1 MSYLKGIRCPRCG
14 HIGKPEEAF
23 DGCPVCRANDVSVN
37 FSTYYDYG
45 GDEAALRTGFAK
57 AEGPGLWSHREF
69 LPVDDKASPVTI
81 GEGKTPLLHCKK
93 LGERL
98 GLNELYI
105 KNESLN
111 PTWSYKD
118 RLCSVGVTRAIQ
130 EGAPAVT
137 VSSTGNHG
145 AAVAAYAAA
154 AGIPCVVFTVSKV
167 PATMKTLMQSYGAYV
182 FATEQSLDRWKIM
195 RWCVKNLGW
204 YPLSGYV
211 SPAIGSN
218 CYGVDGYK
226 TIAFELFEQLG
237 DLPDFIVTPSAY
249 ADGMYGIWKGVEDLH
264 AVGLSQKPTR
274 MVASEVWGSLKET
287 LARGTD
293 VPVAVPSDW
302 SVSFSIG
309 GPRGTYQG
317 YAALKES
324 GGCAETASDPETLA
338 MQRLLASSEGIYA
351 ENASVTTLVAIQ
363 KLAAQGKIRP
373 DDRVVAIISS
383 SGLKDPATTARE
395 LPEVPVIS
403 PESEALREALG
414 RFYGAKLF

>member
-1 MSYLKGIRCPRCG
+1 M
-14 HIGKPEEAF
+14 
-23 DGCPVCRANDVSVN
+23 
-37 FSTYYDYG
+37 
-45 GDEAALRTGFAK
+45 
-57 AEGPGLWSHREF
+57 
-69 LPVDDKASPVTI
+69 DDKASPVTI